1 MKTTKAAATA
11 TRTEA
16 ALTLSAEVSTEIAKR
31 SSDSGIPAAELANM
45 MASDGLRQF
54 DGDGIT
60 VRPKPKRITVPE
72 GKVAVFIDE
81 EPGKLMLELCE
92 IADVEP
98 GEWLT
103 NTVKCAVVTNGVLSS
118 FAIRWENGKLAKLIC
133 SGILDDFRYDF
144 LFSPDDWEEA
154 CKELAEVVER
164 EQRKAGKLD
173 TQTATTLERL
183 KRK

>member
-1 MKTTKAAATA
+1 MKMTKAAATA
-11 TRTEA
+11 T
-16 ALTLSAEVSTEIAKR
+16 KH
-31 SSDSGIPAAELANM
+31 
-45 MASDGLRQF
+45 
-54 DGDGIT
+54 
-60 VRPKPKRITVPE
+60 KPQRVTVPE